1 MSRQDDGSKPPVSRP
16 PGPGRPVAR
25 RWLWVMAGLVGLA
38 VLSAAAISLFG
49 AQARDRDTPA
59 RAGTSLADAAH
70 MLASTSGLTAGP
82 TATGVFSTQSLLQL
96 PSSLPAHAKAMSVPI
111 LMYHY
116 VDDAPPV
123 LGPDA
128 GGLTVRT
135 KAFEL
140 QMDFLA
146 KNGYHTVT
154 LEQVYAAMAGLVSLP
169 AKPVALTFDDGG
181 LDDYTV
187 AFPILRLHHFVAT
200 FFVITGF
207 VGGSNTMSWDQL
219 RAMQLNGMAI
229 ESHTARHA
237 DLTKVTATALR
248 AELTQSREA
257 IHMQLGRV
265 PLLLSYPFGHYDQR
279 VIDATRAA
287 GYLMAV
293 TTHQDR
299 MLAPGSAFSWP
310 RVHVGGMESM
320 KGFEVGLG
328 VASTL

>member
-1 MSRQDDGSKPPVSRP
+1 
-16 PGPGRPVAR
+16 
-25 RWLWVMAGLVGLA
+25 MAGLVGLA
-38 VLSAAAISLFG
+38 LLSAAAILAFG
-49 AQARDRDTPA
+49 AQARDRDESAQAGATLDGAAHTPA
-59 RAGTSLADAAH
+59 GAGDLAA
-70 MLASTSGLTAGP
+70 ASTAP
-82 TATGVFSTQSLLQL
+82 GVLSAQGFLQL
-96 PSSLPAHAKAMSVPI
+96 PSALPAHAKAMSIPI

-123 LGPDA
+123 LDPDA
-128 GGLTVRT
+128 SSLTVRT

-146 KNGYHTVT
+146 RNGYHTVT
-154 LEQVYAAMAGLVSLP
+154 LEQVYAAMAGLASLP

-187 AFPILRLHHFVAT
+187 AFPILRSHHFVAS

-207 VGGSNTMSWDQL
+207 VGGSNTMSWNQL
-219 RAMQLNGMAI
+219 RAMRLNGMAI

-237 DLTKVTATALR
+237 DLTKVTAVELR
-248 AELTQSREA
+248 EELTQSREA
-257 IHMQLGRV
+257 IQTQLGSA
-265 PLLLSYPFGHYDQR
+265 PLVLSYPFGHYDQR
-279 VIDATRAA
+279 VVDAARSA

-293 TTHQDR
+293 TTHQGR
-299 MLAPGSAFSWP
+299 MLAPGSAYSWP

-320 KGFEVGLG
+320 KGFEASLG

>member
-1 MSRQDDGSKPPVSRP
+1 MSRQHDASKPRVSRP
-16 PGPGRPVAR
+16 LGPGRPAAR
-25 RWLWVMAGLVGLA
+25 RWLWWAIAGLVGLTLLGGVATA
-38 VLSAAAISLFG
+38 VVVVQERDEIAPAQAEATLSAGSTGNRAPV
-49 AQARDRDTPA
+49 AQNLP
-59 RAGTSLADAAH
+59 
-70 MLASTSGLTAGP
+70 
-82 TATGVFSTQSLLQL
+82 QL
-96 PSSLPAHAKAMSVPI
+96 PPSLPAQAKALSVPI

-135 KAFEL
+135 RAFEL

-154 LEQVYAAMAGLVSLP
+154 LEQVYAAMAGLASLP

-187 AFPILRLHHFVAT
+187 AFPILHSHHFVAT

-207 VGGSNTMSWDQL
+207 VGGSNTMSWNQL

-229 ESHTARHA
+229 ESHTVRHA
-237 DLTKVTATALR
+237 DLTTVTTTELR

-257 IHMQLGRV
+257 IQTQLGRA
-265 PLLLSYPFGHYDQR
+265 PLVLAYPFGLYDQR

-293 TTHQDR
+293 TTHQSR
-299 MLAPGSAFSWP
+299 TLTPGSAYSWP

-320 KGFEVGLG
+320 KGFEAGLG
-328 VASTL
+328 VALTL

>member
-1 MSRQDDGSKPPVSRP
+1 
-16 PGPGRPVAR
+16 
-25 RWLWVMAGLVGLA
+25 
-38 VLSAAAISLFG
+38 
-49 AQARDRDTPA
+49 
-59 RAGTSLADAAH
+59 
-70 MLASTSGLTAGP
+70 
-82 TATGVFSTQSLLQL
+82 
-96 PSSLPAHAKAMSVPI
+96 
-111 LMYHY
+111 MYHY

-135 KAFEL
+135 RAFEL

-154 LEQVYAAMAGLVSLP
+154 LEQVYAAMAGLISLP

-187 AFPILRLHHFVAT
+187 AFPILHSHHFVAT

-207 VGGSNTMSWDQL
+207 VGQSNTMSWNQL

-257 IHMQLGRV
+257 IQTQLGRV
-265 PLLLSYPFGHYDQR
+265 PLVLSYPFGHYDQG

-299 MLAPGSAFSWP
+299 MLAPDSAYSWP

>member
-1 MSRQDDGSKPPVSRP
+1 MTAQSHLYRAPRDPVGPWRVAGCGSWLAWLGWPCSVPPQSHCS
-16 PGPGRPVAR
+16 GRKHEIETHRLEPVPA
-25 RWLWVMAGLVGLA
+25 
-38 VLSAAAISLFG
+38 SL
-49 AQARDRDTPA
+49 TPLTCW
-59 RAGTSLADAAH
+59 RAPR
-70 MLASTSGLTAGP
+70 GLTAGP
-82 TATGVFSTQSLLQL
+82 TATGVFSTQGLLQL

-135 KAFEL
+135 RAFEL

-187 AFPILRLHHFVAT
+187 AFPILRSHHFVAT
-200 FFVITGF
+200 FFVITDF
-207 VGGSNTMSWDQL
+207 VGGSNAMSWDQL

-237 DLTKVTATALR
+237 DLTKVTATVLR
-248 AELTQSREA
+248 AELTQSRKLFKCSLVAFRSCSRIPLA
-257 IHMQLGRV
+257 ITTSGSLMLLGL
-265 PLLLSYPFGHYDQR
+265 PA
-279 VIDATRAA
+279 I
-287 GYLMAV
+287 
-293 TTHQDR
+293 
-299 MLAPGSAFSWP
+299 
-310 RVHVGGMESM
+310 
-320 KGFEVGLG
+320 
-328 VASTL
+328 

>member
-1 MSRQDDGSKPPVSRP
+1 MSRQDDGSKPPVSGP
-16 PGPGRPVAR
+16 PGPDRPATR
-25 RWLWVMAGLVGLA
+25 RWLWVVAGLVGLSLLGAAA
-38 VLSAAAISLFG
+38 VLLFE

-59 RAGTSLADAAH
+59 RAGTTLADAADT
-70 MLASTSGLTAGP
+70 LAGVRSLTAGP
-82 TATGVFSTQSLLQL
+82 VATGVLSTQGLLQL
-96 PSSLPAHAKAMSVPI
+96 PSSLPAHAKATSLPI

-135 KAFEL
+135 RAFEL

-154 LEQVYAAMAGLVSLP
+154 LEQVYAAMAGLISLP

-187 AFPILRLHHFVAT
+187 AFPILHSHHFVAT

-207 VGGSNTMSWDQL
+207 VGGSNTMSWNQL

-229 ESHTARHA
+229 ESHTVRHA
-237 DLTKVTATALR
+237 DLTT
-248 AELTQSREA
+248 
-257 IHMQLGRV
+257 
-265 PLLLSYPFGHYDQR
+265 
-279 VIDATRAA
+279 
-287 GYLMAV
+287 V
-293 TTHQDR
+293 TTTEPPAVAPVTILETMAPAAVPVADVPCEHQGEDVIFCFAR
-299 MLAPGSAFSWP
+299 NSPSPGKLFKRS
-310 RVHVGGMESM
+310 
-320 KGFEVGLG
+320 L
-328 VASTL
+328 VASRSCSRIPLAITTRGSLMPLGPPAI